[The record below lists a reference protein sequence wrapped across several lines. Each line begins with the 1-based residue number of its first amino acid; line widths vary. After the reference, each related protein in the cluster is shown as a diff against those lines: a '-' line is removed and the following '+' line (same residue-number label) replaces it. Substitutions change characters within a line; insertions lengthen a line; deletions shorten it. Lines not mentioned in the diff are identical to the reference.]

1 MQKPNHAILLIILFA
16 AFIPLQTSFA
26 APPTFDGGAA
36 QHVTALPKG
45 VSIHE
50 LNNGMRVL
58 LIENPAMPAVGVN
71 VVVKIGSAYETFS
84 TSGMSHMLEHL
95 LFNGTTTR
103 TQKQLYDDVDRI
115 GGYNNATTAEFY
127 TNFMMV
133 MPAENMK
140 KGMEIQ
146 ADMLFGSTLPP
157 DKFEKEKG
165 IVLEE
170 ISKSIASPQE
180 QLERNAL
187 SILYPGHALS
197 LPTLGTYSTIQSMSR
212 DNVNRFY
219 KNNYVPNNMILTA
232 IGNFKTNEMLS
243 LIKETYGKANP
254 GQMIRESN
262 PEWATGYQKP
272 LALENQPKVYH
283 RFYDGDDQVLQVYY
297 SLPAEESADYFHLL
311 GVVIEKNKEAL
322 QTALKTEF
330 SPNVKS
336 LKLSTRVSHLGNYLE
351 AVITLKAGV
360 SYDSLVTSLT
370 TKLSGVSF
378 KLSPEMVKA
387 EVTRERTEFVKN
399 IEKPHMFGIYNS
411 DELVKNGI
419 ESVMASFYGGDS
431 YKAALNLATLRIG
444 AAQFTILQM
453 PSAKKVAEKAEAQ
466 NSVKYFKDEATG
478 KNLVVVQNEASNL
491 LAVHYLVKHKA
502 VYESNYGKEASKI
515 LHECF
520 DQRMKSD
527 ANQKTGSRYGFTFTV
542 NDNPFIPMDDIYLHP
557 DFGYI
562 RVEGLAD
569 DVPGAIRF
577 LNSQMKDFVPTEDE
591 FKKAVEKYMS
601 IAMML
606 MGGDK
611 SKKMFDDTYK
621 TLVYEPDPY
630 SQNQPVLTYEGMVA
644 FAKVYFKPSNMVI
657 SVVSPAAPESVN
669 ALFDQ
674 LGFAPVKDEPVVF
687 TPTFLM
693 PAKPVAVEK
702 PGSGER
708 SYAFWGFI
716 SQIDPKDAPMLQALS
731 LVLADDIVFDIREKQ
746 GMAYNMSAG
755 VEVIKDKA
763 LFFINQGTRPQNID
777 KLVPQY
783 PKFFRMAALDS
794 LTQEKLDK
802 SISMYLGKMMFRRL
816 SSINQAF
823 YLGSSIYFFDD
834 YNYDKVFL
842 EKLKSVKVSDV
853 KNTAKKY
860 MNGTNPLL
868 LIVR

>member
-1 MQKPNHAILLIILFA
+1 MKRTNCSLLLLILVAASIPLPVLFA
-16 AFIPLQTSFA
+16 SASMPE
-26 APPTFDGGAA
+26 GGAA
-36 QHVTALPKG
+36 QQVAALPKG

-50 LNNGMRVL
+50 LNNGMKVL
-58 LIENPAMPAVGVN
+58 LIENSALPAVGVN
-71 VVVKIGSAYETFS
+71 VAVRIGSAYETFS

-95 LFNGTTTR
+95 LFNGTATR

-133 MPAENMK
+133 MPTENMK

-146 ADMLFGSTLPP
+146 ADMLFSSTLPLE
-157 DKFEKEKG
+157 KFEKEKG

-180 QLERNAL
+180 QLERNTL
-187 SILYPGHALS
+187 SILYQGHALS

-212 DNVNRFY
+212 DKVNSFY

-232 IGNFKTNEMLS
+232 IGNFQTNAMLS

-254 GQMIRESN
+254 GQVIRESN
-262 PEWATGYQKP
+262 PEWATGFQKP
-272 LALENQPKVYH
+272 VSLENQPRVHH
-283 RFYDGDDQVLQVYY
+283 RFYDGDDQVLQVYF
-297 SLPAEESADYFHLL
+297 SLPADESADYFHLL
-311 GVVIEKNKEAL
+311 GLVIERNKDAL
-322 QTALKTEF
+322 QAALKTEF
-330 SPNVKS
+330 SQNVKS
-336 LKLSTRVSHLGNYLE
+336 LKLSTRTSHLGNYME
-351 AVITLKAGV
+351 AAITLKPGV
-360 SYDSLVTSLT
+360 AYDSLINLLSA
-370 TKLSGVSF
+370 KLSGLNF

-387 EVTRERTEFVKN
+387 EVTRARTEFVKN

-419 ESVMASFYGGDS
+419 ESVMASFNGGDA
-431 YKAALNLATLRIG
+431 YKAARNLATLKIG
-444 AAQFTILQM
+444 AAQFTLLQM
-453 PSAKKVAEKAEAQ
+453 PSAKRGPEKVEAQ
-466 NSVKYFKDEATG
+466 NPAKLFKDEATG

-502 VYESNYGKEASKI
+502 VYESKYGKEASKI
-515 LHECF
+515 LHDCL
-520 DQRMKSD
+520 DQRLKSD
-527 ANQKTGSRYGFTFTV
+527 ANQKISSQYGFTFTV

-557 DFGYI
+557 DFGYV

-569 DVPGAIRF
+569 DVPGAIRY
-577 LNSQMKDFVPTEDE
+577 LNSQMKDFIPTEDE
-591 FKKAVEKYMS
+591 FKKAVEKYKG

-611 SKKMFDDTYK
+611 SKKIFDDAYK
-621 TLVYEPDPY
+621 SLVYEADPY
-630 SQNQPVLTYEGMVA
+630 SRNQPALTYEGMVA

-657 SVVSPAAPESVN
+657 SVVSPSNPDSVN

-674 LGFAPVKDEPVVF
+674 LGFVAVKDEPSVF
-687 TPTFLM
+687 TPTFSIPTK
-693 PAKPVAVEK
+693 PATVEK

-708 SYAFWGFI
+708 SYACWGFI
-716 SQIDPKDAPMLQALS
+716 TQIDPNDAPMLQALS

-763 LFFINQGTRPQNID
+763 LFFISQGTRPQNID

-783 PKFFRMAALDS
+783 PKFFRIAALDS
-794 LTQEKLDK
+794 LTQEKLEK
-802 SISMYLGKMMFRRL
+802 SISMYLGRMMFRRL

-823 YLGSSIYFFDD
+823 YLGSSIYFFND

-842 EKLKSVKVSDV
+842 EQLKKVKLADV
-853 KNTAKKY
+853 KSTAKKY
-860 MNGTNPLL
+860 MNGENPLL

>member
-1 MQKPNHAILLIILFA
+1 MKTSNRFLPLLLAASIPMFA
-16 AFIPLQTSFA
+16 SIASA
-26 APPTFDGGAA
+26 SAPEGGAA
-36 QHVTALPKG
+36 QQVAALPKG
-45 VSIHE
+45 VSIHQ

-58 LIENPAMPAVGVN
+58 LIENPALPAVGVN
-71 VVVKIGSAYETFS
+71 VVIKVGSAYETFS

-127 TNFMMV
+127 MNFMMV
-133 MPAENMK
+133 MPTENIK

-146 ADMLFGSTLPP
+146 ADMLFGSTLPLE
-157 DKFEKEKG
+157 KFEKEKG

-180 QLERNAL
+180 QLERNTL
-187 SILYPGHALS
+187 SILYAGHALS

-212 DNVNRFY
+212 DKVNSFY

-232 IGNFKTNEMLS
+232 IGNFRTNEMLS
-243 LIKETYGKANP
+243 LIKDTYGKANP
-254 GQMIRESN
+254 GQVLRESN
-262 PEWATGYQKP
+262 PEWAMGFQKP
-272 LALENQPKVYH
+272 VSPENQPKVYH

-297 SLPAEESADYFHLL
+297 PLPAEESADYFHLL
-311 GVVIEKNKEAL
+311 GLVIEKNND
-322 QTALKTEF
+322 ALKAALKAEF
-330 SPNVKS
+330 SQNVKS
-336 LKLSTRVSHLGNYLE
+336 LKLSTRLSHLGNYLE
-351 AVITLKAGV
+351 ATVTLKPGV
-360 SYDSLVTSLT
+360 AYDSLVKSLSS
-370 TKLSGVSF
+370 KLSGLSF
-378 KLSPEMVKA
+378 KLSPETVKA

-419 ESVMASFYGGDS
+419 EAVMASFSGGDS
-431 YKAALNLATLRIG
+431 YKAAMNLATLKIG
-444 AAQFTILQM
+444 AAQFTLLQM
-453 PSAKKVAEKAEAQ
+453 PSAKKGMEKVETQ
-466 NSVKYFKDEATG
+466 NALKSFKDEATG

-502 VYESNYGKEASKI
+502 VYESKYGKEASKI
-515 LHECF
+515 LHDCF
-520 DQRMKSD
+520 DQRLKSD
-527 ANQKTGSRYGFTFTV
+527 ANQKTSSQYGFTFTV

-557 DFGYI
+557 DFGYV

-591 FKKAVEKYMS
+591 FKKAVEKYKG

-611 SKKMFDDTYK
+611 SKKLFDEAYK
-621 TLVYEPDPY
+621 SLVYEPDPY

-657 SVVSPAAPESVN
+657 SVVSPSNPDSVN

-674 LGFAPVKDEPVVF
+674 LGFAQIKDEPAVF
-687 TPTFLM
+687 TPTFLIPTK
-693 PAKPVAVEK
+693 PATVEK

-716 SQIDPKDAPMLQALS
+716 SQIDPKDAPLLQALS
-731 LVLADDIVFDIREKQ
+731 LVLADDIIFDIREKQ

-755 VEVIKDKA
+755 VEVIRDKA
-763 LFFINQGTRPQNID
+763 LFFISQGTRPQNID

-802 SISMYLGKMMFRRL
+802 SISMYLGRMMFRRL
-816 SSINQAF
+816 SSINQGF
-823 YLGSSIYFFDD
+823 YLGSSLYFFND

-842 EKLKSVKVSDV
+842 EQLKGVKLADV
-853 KNTAKKY
+853 KNTARKY
-860 MNGTNPLL
+860 MTGTNPLL